1 MNEPTALSNF
11 QALRELRDYEDL
23 VRPAYEAFRAA
34 RLGVVDRLDL
44 DALYAALQAYQAR
57 EDSHRKIATAVQA
70 TQVEGELLEA
80 AAVGP
85 TDATYRA
92 VAALNAA
99 SSLVADALDMRDV
112 DDVLAHPRDLGRLAE
127 LGTELADTYL
137 VWLDEQATR

>member
-1 MNEPTALSNF
+1 MTA
-11 QALRELRDYEDL
+11 
-23 VRPAYEAFRAA
+23 
-34 RLGVVDRLDL
+34 RLDL